1 MLPKTRVYL
10 KIYDEQTKW
19 KQFLIKDEDLL
30 EKYKVIWDKVSVD
43 IYKKE
48 FDSEHV
54 YSKEFF
60 KNQNKVLW

>member
-10 KIYDEQTKW
+10 KIYNEQTKW

-30 EKYKVIWDKVSVD
+30 EKYKVILDKVSVD

-60 KNQNKVLW
+60 KNQNEVLW